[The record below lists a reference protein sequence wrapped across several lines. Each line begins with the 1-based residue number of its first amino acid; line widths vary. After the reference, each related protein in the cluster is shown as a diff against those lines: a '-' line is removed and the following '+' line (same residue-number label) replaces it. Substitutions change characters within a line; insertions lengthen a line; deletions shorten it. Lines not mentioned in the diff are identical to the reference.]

1 MRFQTF
7 SDMNFKDH
15 HLAGVVWPVE
25 SSRTGEKYKV
35 TLTDHGFTCNCTAG
49 SIRGKC
55 KHAQQVHDLL
65 VSDDWKPPVD
75 LFSK

>member
-1 MRFQTF
+1 MRTQTF
-7 SDMNFKDH
+7 SDMNFRDH
-15 HLAGVVWPVE
+15 HLVGFVWPVE

-35 TLTDHGFTCNCTAG
+35 EMTDYGFTCNCTAG

-65 VSDDWKPPVD
+65 VMEDSLPED
-75 LFSK
+75 LF